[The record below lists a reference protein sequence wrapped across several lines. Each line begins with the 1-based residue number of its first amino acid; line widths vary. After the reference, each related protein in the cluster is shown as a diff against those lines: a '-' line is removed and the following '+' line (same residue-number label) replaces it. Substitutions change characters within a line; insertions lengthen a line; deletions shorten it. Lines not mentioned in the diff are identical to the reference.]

1 MTRYTPEE
9 IAGRDREFRRHFFN
23 TLPGPRGV
31 HLIGTKG
38 YRGTE
43 NLGVF
48 SSVVH
53 LGASPALL
61 GFHMRP
67 LTVPRHTY
75 HHLLANK
82 WFTLNTLH
90 PEILEAGHQ
99 TSANYPIGES
109 EFAATGLTPWYS
121 DDCPAP
127 YVRESSI
134 RIGLTL
140 EEEHPIAANGSLF
153 IVGRVREVF
162 VPEEAVAES
171 GHVDHE
177 WLQTLTVAGL
187 DTYFSPGS
195 AKRLPYARPKTEKD

>member
-1 MTRYTPEE
+1 MQLTPESLSS
-9 IAGRDREFRRHFFN
+9 RDRNFRRNFYN

-38 YRGTE
+38 HRGTE

-61 GFHMRP
+61 GFHLRP

-75 HHLLANK
+75 HHLKARG

-90 PEILEAGHQ
+90 PDFLRAAHQ
-99 TSANYPIGES
+99 TSANYPLGES
-109 EFAATGLTPWYS
+109 EFAATGLTPLYS
-121 DDCPAP
+121 ENCPAP
-127 YVRESSI
+127 YVKESPV
-134 RIGLTL
+134 RIGLTF
-140 EEEHPIAANGSLF
+140 EEEHHIAANDTLF

-162 VPEEAVAES
+162 VPDEAVEDS
-171 GHVDHE
+171 GHVNHE
-177 WLQTLTVAGL
+177 TLQSLTVTGL
-187 DTYFSPGS
+187 DTYFRSS
-195 AKRLPYARPKTEKD
+195 AVDRLPYARP